1 MTLHDR
7 LLALHGS
14 DDTEDTLPRPVPAEW
29 QPGIT
34 WDGTKGTL
42 TTGALDAP
50 PDPAI
55 WAELI
60 TDWGLDPTVT
70 EVVPG
75 SVQVRGWDGNLGNG
89 EVRRFK
95 YYKATLRPRVVQ
107 GGADHVGLED
117 LYKQVRKDR
126 PRKTARTG
134 EDTLVVALS
143 DWQVGNRD
151 GGGAKSQIE
160 AIAALP
166 DLVADR
172 CRKAAKGNGLGH
184 VVIAGMGDLG
194 ENTCG
199 FYSNQPWLTELDRRE
214 QTRVVRRGITDIVRA
229 AAGHTPQVTVTAVGG
244 NHGENRQAGKA
255 VTGPNDNDDVAVF
268 EQVAEILAENPDTYG
283 HVAFRLPADRLAVS
297 INCSGRIVAFTHGH
311 IPKPRAVAAETF
323 WQWWKD
329 QSHGRYYPGV
339 ADAEVLVG
347 GHFHHLEVRQQLGRT
362 VFVCPS
368 LTPVG
373 DWWGNATGQVTAPG
387 TLTFLVHPEHGWHN
401 LEVLR

>member
-1 MTLHDR
+1 MSLHDR
-7 LLALHGS
+7 LTALEGS
-14 DDTEDTLPRPVPAEW
+14 ANTEDTLPRPTPPDW

-42 TTGALDAP
+42 TTGALDGP

-60 TDWGLDPTVT
+60 ADWGLDPDLT
-70 EVVPG
+70 EIVPG

-95 YYKATLRPRVVQ
+95 YYKATLRPKTTT
-107 GGADHVGLED
+107 GLDTVGLDE
-117 LYKQVRKDR
+117 LHKAIRKDK
-126 PRKTARTG
+126 PKKTARTG
-134 EDTLVVALS
+134 DNTLVVALS

-151 GGGAKSQIE
+151 GGGVQAQLE

-166 DLVADR
+166 DLLSDHVKHISR
-172 CRKAAKGNGLGH
+172 RHPVGH
-184 VVIAGMGDLG
+184 IVIAGMGDLG
-194 ENTCG
+194 ENCTG

-229 AAGHTPQVTVTAVGG
+229 VAPHAEQLTVTAVGG
-244 NHGENRQAGKA
+244 NHGENRQAGKQ
-255 VTGPNDNDDVAVF
+255 VTGPGDNDDVAVF
-268 EQVAEILAENPDTYG
+268 EQIAEILAENPDTYG
-283 HVAFRLPADRLAVS
+283 HVAFRLPTDRLAVS

-311 IPKPRAVAAETF
+311 IPKPRPVAAETF

-339 ADAEVLVG
+339 ADAEILVG

-362 VFVCPS
+362 VLVCPS

-387 TLTFLVHPEHGWHN
+387 TLTFLVHPEHGWHG

>member
-1 MTLHDR
+1 M
-7 LLALHGS
+7 
-14 DDTEDTLPRPVPAEW
+14 PRPAPDGW

-42 TTGALDAP
+42 TTGALDVP

-60 TDWGLDPTVT
+60 ADWGLDPELT

-75 SVQVRGWDGNLGNG
+75 TVQVRGWDGNMGGG
-89 EVRRFK
+89 ETRRFK
-95 YYKATLRPRVVQ
+95 YYKATLRPKTVA
-107 GGADHVGLED
+107 GPDTVGLDE
-117 LYKQVRKDR
+117 LHKSIRKDK
-126 PRKTARTG
+126 PRKNARTG
-134 EDTLVVALS
+134 DNTLVVALS

-151 GGGAKSQIE
+151 GGGVQAQLE

-166 DLVADR
+166 DLLTDHVKHIAR
-172 CRKAAKGNGLGH
+172 RHPLGH
-184 VVIAGMGDLG
+184 IVLAGMGDLG
-194 ENTCG
+194 ENCTG

-214 QTRVVRRGITDIVRA
+214 QTRVVRRGIVDVVRA
-229 AAGHTPQVTVTAVGG
+229 VAPHAEKVTVTAVGG
-244 NHGENRQAGKA
+244 NHGENRQAGKQ
-255 VTGPNDNDDVAVF
+255 VTGPGDNDDVAVF
-268 EQVAEILAENPDTYG
+268 EQVAEIIAANPDTYG
-283 HVAFRLPADRLAVS
+283 HVAFRLPTDRLAVS

-311 IPKPRAVAAETF
+311 IPKPRPVAAETF

-339 ADAEVLVG
+339 ADAEILVG

-373 DWWGNATGQVTAPG
+373 DWWGNATGQVTSPG
-387 TLTFLVHPEHGWHN
+387 TLTFLVHPEHGWHG
-401 LEVLR
+401 LEVIR

>member
-1 MTLHDR
+1 MSLHDR
-7 LLALHGS
+7 LVGLDGS
-14 DDTEDTLPRPVPAEW
+14 DDTEDTLQRAAPPDWR
-29 QPGIT
+29 PGIT
-34 WDGTKGTL
+34 WDGNKGTL
-42 TTGALDAP
+42 TTGPLPDT

-60 TDWGLDPTVT
+60 KDWGLDPNIT

-75 SVQVRGWDGNLGNG
+75 TVQVRGWDAPDG
-89 EVRRFK
+89 EGGVRRLR
-95 YYKATLRPRVVQ
+95 YYRATLRPRTAVS
-107 GGADHVGLED
+107 DPVGLDE
-117 LYKQVRKDR
+117 LHRAIRRDR
-126 PRKTARTG
+126 PKKTARTG
-134 EDTLVVALS
+134 DNTLVVALS

-151 GGGAKSQIE
+151 GGGVQAQLE

-166 DLVADR
+166 DLVSDHVKHTGR
-172 CRKAAKGNGLGH
+172 RHPVGH
-184 VVIAGMGDLG
+184 IVIAGMGDLG
-194 ENTCG
+194 ENCTG

-214 QTRVVRRGITDIVRA
+214 QTRVVRRGITDIVRSVA
-229 AAGHTPQVTVTAVGG
+229 PHAERLTVTAVGG
-244 NHGENRQAGKA
+244 NHGENRQAGKQI
-255 VTGPNDNDDVAVF
+255 TGPGDNDDVAVF
-268 EQVAEILAENPDTYG
+268 EQVAEILAENPDAYG
-283 HVAFRLPADRLAVS
+283 HVAFRLPTDRLAVS

-311 IPKPRAVAAETF
+311 IPKPRPVAAETF

-339 ADAEVLVG
+339 ADAEILVG

-373 DWWGNATGQVTAPG
+373 DWWGNATGQVTNPG
-387 TLTFLVHPEHGWHN
+387 TLTFLVHPEHGWHH